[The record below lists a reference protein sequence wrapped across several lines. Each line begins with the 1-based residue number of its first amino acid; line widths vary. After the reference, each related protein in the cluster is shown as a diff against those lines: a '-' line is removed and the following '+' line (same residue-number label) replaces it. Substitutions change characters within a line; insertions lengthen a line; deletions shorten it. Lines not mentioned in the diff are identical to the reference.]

1 MIDYNKIMIITLD
14 KKSVLYSTDAIELGI
29 DVNSYFK
36 KRNMFVKCLNHLDRY
51 INTTFSRIAY
61 GDWKKRLNG
70 IELLILNSHFFSKSV
85 IKYVNKY
92 YPHVRII
99 IWYSNP
105 VSVDTPIDFFDG
117 LNCEIWSFDKKD
129 VERFYLNYNNQFID
143 TSSLKVVSH
152 EKKYK
157 SELCFIG
164 IDKGRLTYL
173 TELQTFFKEVGI
185 DSMIYIVDS
194 SRNSSSTYQYEKPLS
209 YQEVINYEG
218 NSKAILDIVQENQT
232 GLSLRPIESIFLG
245 VKLITNNNMV
255 KYQDFYNE
263 QNCFL
268 LTERPL
274 SELKQFLNTPYIPVP
289 DKILEKYTLKNWI
302 NNFIRF
308 DSDK

>member
-1 MIDYNKIMIITLD
+1 M
-14 KKSVLYSTDAIELGI
+14 
-29 DVNSYFK
+29 
-36 KRNMFVKCLNHLDRY
+36 
-51 INTTFSRIAY
+51 
-61 GDWKKRLNG
+61 
-70 IELLILNSHFFSKSV
+70 
-85 IKYVNKY
+85 
-92 YPHVRII
+92 
-99 IWYSNP
+99 
-105 VSVDTPIDFFDG
+105 
-117 LNCEIWSFDKKD
+117 
-129 VERFYLNYNNQFID
+129 
-143 TSSLKVVSH
+143 
-152 EKKYK
+152 
-157 SELCFIG
+157 CFIG

>member
-1 MIDYNKIMIITLD
+1 MINYKNIMIVTLD
-14 KKSVLYSTDAIELGI
+14 KKSVLYSTEAMDLGI

-36 KRNMFVKCLNHLDRY
+36 KRNFFIKCLNHIDKSL
-51 INTTFSRIAY
+51 NTTYSSVAY
-61 GDWKKRLNG
+61 GDWKKRLG
-70 IELLILNSHFFSKSV
+70 DVELLILNSHFFSKSV
-85 IKYVNKY
+85 IKYVNKH

-129 VERFYLNYNNQFID
+129 VEEFSLNYNNQFID
-143 TSSLKVVSH
+143 TSKLKITSH
-152 EKKYK
+152 EKKYVK
-157 SELCFIG
+157 DICFIG
-164 IDKGRLTYL
+164 VDKRRLSYL
-173 TELQTFFKEVGI
+173 QELKVFFEKLELN
-185 DSMIYIVDS
+185 SMIYVVDS
-194 SRNSSSTYQYEKPLS
+194 NRNSSTTYNYETPLS
-209 YQEVINYEG
+209 YEKLINYEG